1 MKGLGKPLPA
11 RPWEANPYLLA
22 LGIGMIVAGVA
33 IPGSQAGTVSLLI
46 ILGAGVA
53 VAGVLSNRFSQ
64 LEIGPQGIKVTQED
78 GAPMPVPWLAA
89 EADGLSEIAQIV
101 LGDPVLAGKVVE
113 DAISR
118 VRQHRKDIPRSR
130 LDLATIR
137 TLIALLERAENKRWL
152 SGSKLNAQDKI
163 AMALLELPLSARV
176 AFALSVE
183 FPAIEVAGLVE
194 RPEDDVL
201 RDIEA
206 ARAVIAP
213 NLGRAEGRSDD

>member
-1 MKGLGKPLPA
+1 MKGLEKPLSA
-11 RPWEANPYLLA
+11 RPGEANPYLLT
-22 LGIGMIVAGVA
+22 LGIGMIVAGVVV
-33 IPGSQAGTVSLLI
+33 PGSQAGTVSLLI
-46 ILGAGVA
+46 VLGAGVA

-64 LEIGPQGIKVTQED
+64 LEIGPQGIKVSQED
-78 GAPMPVPWLAA
+78 GAPLPVPWLAA
-89 EADGLSEIAQIV
+89 EADSLSEIAQIV
-101 LGDPVLAGKVVE
+101 LGDSALAGKVVE

-152 SGSKLNAQDKI
+152 SGSTLNTQDKI
-163 AMALLELPLSARV
+163 AMALLKLPLSARV

-183 FPAIEVAGLVE
+183 FPAAEVAGIVE
-194 RPEDDVL
+194 RPEEDVS

-213 NLGRAEGRSDD
+213 QLAGAGERGDD